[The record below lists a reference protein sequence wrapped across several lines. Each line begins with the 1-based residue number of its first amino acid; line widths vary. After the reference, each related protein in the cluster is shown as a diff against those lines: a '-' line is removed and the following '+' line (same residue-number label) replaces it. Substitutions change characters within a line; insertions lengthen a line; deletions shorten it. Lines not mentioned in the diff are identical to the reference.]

1 MEPGSEAAEYHPAIG
16 DIVVREGNHKY
27 RNGPKAT
34 PDIIGEVSL
43 ITGNEVFLRQDN
55 GMPACVALSTIR
67 PASQEERDIA
77 GY

>member
-1 MEPGSEAAEYHPAIG
+1 MKSESEEVQYQPKIG

-43 ITGNEVFLRQDN
+43 ITGEDVFLRQDD
-55 GMPACVALSTIR
+55 GMPACVAVSTIR
-67 PASQEERDIA
+67 LASESERERA

>member
-1 MEPGSEAAEYHPAIG
+1 MKPESDTIEYRPEIG

-43 ITGNEVFLRQDN
+43 ITGDDVFLRQDN
-55 GMPACVALSTIR
+55 GMPACVLMSTIR
-67 PASQEERDIA
+67 PASEEERKRA
-77 GY
+77 GF